1 MSQHEH
7 IERQRRFYETRTH
20 GHLQVRDDDY
30 YEDKLA
36 GRLAAEL
43 GITRESRV
51 LEVGAGFGRFTF
63 PLLRHCDSVV
73 ALDLSRATLDKLDRA
88 REERGIPLERCRPL
102 VADLQSLGDLGE
114 RFEFILGFFLLHHLP
129 NFADAI
135 RRLGRNLQP
144 GGGIGFLEPN
154 RRNPLFLAQVA
165 CCADMTWAE
174 EKDTFRL
181 SRRRVERA
189 YRDAA
194 LCEVRTRTCGFFPP
208 QVLNRFPSARSL
220 EARIERL
227 PGLGGILP
235 FLLLSAR
242 APADAGPGSS

>member
-1 MSQHEH
+1 MTQTAVQE
-7 IERQRRFYETRTH
+7 Y
-20 GHLQVRDDDY
+20 
-30 YEDKLA
+30 
-36 GRLAAEL
+36 LAA
-43 GITRESRV
+43 V
-51 LEVGAGFGRFTF
+51 
-63 PLLRHCDSVV
+63 
-73 ALDLSRATLDKLDRA
+73 RA
-88 REERGIPLERCRPL
+88 RYQQASKTAKGT
-102 VADLQSLGDLGE
+102 
-114 RFEFILGFFLLHHLP
+114 LLDEICATTGWHRKS
-129 NFADAI
+129 AI
-135 RRLGRNLQP
+135 RRLGRNMQP

-208 QVLNRFPSARSL
+208 QVLNRFASARSL